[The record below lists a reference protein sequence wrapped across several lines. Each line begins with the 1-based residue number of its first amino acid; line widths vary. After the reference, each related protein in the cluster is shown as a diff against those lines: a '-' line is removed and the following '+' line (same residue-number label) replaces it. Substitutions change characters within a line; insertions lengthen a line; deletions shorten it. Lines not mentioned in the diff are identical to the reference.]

1 MRQFFNL
8 FDLKQKVNYKN
19 EILSGLTVALALVPE
34 AIAFALIAGLSPLTG
49 LYAAFSIG
57 LITSIFGGRPGMISG
72 ATGAIAVVYV
82 GMITILKKMNPEIS
96 VDEITQY
103 IFATVILAGLLQI
116 IAGVL
121 RLGKFI
127 RLVPHPVMFGFVN
140 GLAIVIFMAQFD
152 SFKVVEKDHFGNEKI
167 ETISTEKIFNIHNNY
182 VTNDET
188 NLLTYQI
195 EEDQLRNLE
204 TNEIEYQI
212 AGNQVFDLSDSTVKY
227 NFSKNAF
234 FEVEKAGLSKKWI
247 SGTDMFLMLGL
258 VLLTML
264 IIWGLP
270 KLTKAVPSSLVAIIV
285 VSCIVIFAGIDTKI
299 VADTLGDG
307 KSMAGGFPPFNIPH
321 IPFTWETFMIV
332 FPYALIVA
340 GVGLIESLLTL
351 NLIDEITQTR
361 GNSNKE
367 CIAQGTANIFTGF
380 FSGMGGCAMIG
391 QSLINISSG
400 ARARLSGIV
409 ASVGLLSFIMWGA
422 PIIEKLPMAA
432 LTGVMFMVAI
442 GTFEWASLKVFG
454 KMPITDVIVMIVV
467 TLITVFLHNLA
478 LAVLIG
484 VIISALAFAWENAK
498 RIRARKYIDENGSKH
513 YEIFGPLFFG
523 SIAVFNEKFDIQNDP
538 EDVIIDFSE
547 SKIVDMSA
555 IEAVNN
561 LTERYLKAGKKI
573 HLRHLSPDC
582 QKLLK
587 NATKIIEVNVLED
600 PTYKVAVDAVE

>member
-1 MRQFFNL
+1 MQKVFNL

-19 EILSGLTVALALVPE
+19 EVLSGLTVALALVPE

-72 ATGAIAVVYV
+72 ATGAIAVIYV
-82 GMITILKKMNPEIS
+82 GMITMLKKANPDIS

-103 IFATVILAGLLQI
+103 IFATVILAGVLQI
-116 IAGVL
+116 LAGVL
-121 RLGKFI
+121 KLGKFI

-140 GLAIVIFMAQFD
+140 GLAIVIFLAQMD
-152 SFKVVEKDHFGNEKI
+152 SFKYKNSSGDMEWMVGN
-167 ETISTEKIFNIHNNY
+167 
-182 VTNDET
+182 
-188 NLLTYQI
+188 
-195 EEDQLRNLE
+195 
-204 TNEIEYQI
+204 
-212 AGNQVFDLSDSTVKY
+212 DL
-227 NFSKNAF
+227 FMM
-234 FEVEKAGLSKKWI
+234 I
-247 SGTDMFLMLGL
+247 GL

-270 KLTKAVPSSLVAIIV
+270 KLTKFIPSSLAAIV
-285 VSCIVIFAGIDTKI
+285 VVSLLAIGLNIDTKT
-299 VADTLGDG
+299 VGDIA
-307 KSMAGGFPPFNIPH
+307 SIQGGFPPFNIPH
-321 IPFTWETFMIV
+321 IPLNMETFMIV
-332 FPYALIVA
+332 FPYAAIVA

-361 GNSNKE
+361 GQSNKE
-367 CIAQGTANIFTGF
+367 CVAQGTANILTGF

-409 ASVGLLSFIMWGA
+409 ASVGLLSFILWGA
-422 PIIEKLPMAA
+422 PVIEKLPMAA
-432 LTGVMFMVAI
+432 LTGVMVMVAI

-454 KMPITDVIVMIVV
+454 KMPVTDVIVMIVV

-478 LAVLIG
+478 LAVLVG
-484 VIISALAFAWENAK
+484 VIISALAFAWESAI

-513 YEIFGPLFFG
+513 YEIYGPVFFG
-523 SIAVFNEKFDIQNDP
+523 SVSVFTEKFDIQSDP
-538 EDVIIDFSE
+538 NDVIIDFSE

-555 IEAVNN
+555 IEAVNSI
-561 LTERYLKAGKKI
+561 TDRYLQAGKKV

-582 QKLLK
+582 QTLLK
-587 NATKIIEVNVLED
+587 NADKIIEVNVLED
-600 PTYKVAVDAVE
+600 PTYHVAVDNV